1 MASILKVDKMQ
12 GVTSAGDITITG
24 EGGTGTQSLQQG
36 LTNVWVNFNGTST
49 IATRDSLNV
58 SSVTDHSTGDFSVNY
73 ANNMNN
79 DDYAFGGHTP
89 NAGSTM
95 NFHWIHDLANDYTT
109 ALLRTRTL
117 FVNNT
122 SGGGSNQDPAL
133 CTLTTSGDL
142 A

>member
-1 MASILKVDKMQ
+1 MASELRVNTLKDASGNNSIGMSYV
-12 GVTSAGDITITG
+12 A
-24 EGGTGTQSLQQG
+24 EGTAK
-36 LTNVWVNFNGTST
+36 VWINFNGTGT
-49 IATRDSLNV
+49 IATRDSFNV

-73 ANNMNN
+73 ANNMGN

-95 NFHWIHDLANDYTT
+95 NFHWINDLANDYTT

-133 CTLTTSGDL
+133 CTLTTIGDL

>member
-1 MASILKVDKMQ
+1 MASELRVNTLKDASGNNSVATSTVAQ
-12 GVTSAGDITITG
+12 GSAK
-24 EGGTGTQSLQQG
+24 
-36 LTNVWVNFNGTST
+36 VWINFNGTGT
-49 IATRDSLNV
+49 IATRDSFNV

-73 ANNMNN
+73 TNNMGN

-95 NFHWIHDLANDYTT
+95 NFHWINDLANDYTT

-133 CTLTTSGDL
+133 CTLTTNGDL